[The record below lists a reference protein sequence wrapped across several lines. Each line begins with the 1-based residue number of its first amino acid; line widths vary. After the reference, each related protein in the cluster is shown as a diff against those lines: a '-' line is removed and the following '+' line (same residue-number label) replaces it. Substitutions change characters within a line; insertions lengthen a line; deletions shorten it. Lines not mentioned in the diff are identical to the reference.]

1 MRGAKG
7 FSCAGVAGLCP
18 STVCEYVGFGAH
30 QTELGIDSVR
40 RGAFG
45 SRVASCGSRGDVAHF
60 AQIIVKCP
68 SSHWGIMHALT
79 DW

>member
-45 SRVASCGSRGDVAHF
+45 KHVFGAHDTVVLERLRF
-60 AQIIVKCP
+60 YSDA
-68 SSHWGIMHALT
+68 HNHATHVLRLK
-79 DW
+79 